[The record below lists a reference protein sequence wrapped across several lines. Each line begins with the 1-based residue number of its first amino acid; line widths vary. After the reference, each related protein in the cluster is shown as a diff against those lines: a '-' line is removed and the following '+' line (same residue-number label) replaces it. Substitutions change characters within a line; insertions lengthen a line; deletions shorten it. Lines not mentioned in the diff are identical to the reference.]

1 MGFLAGALGR
11 VPGRGGR
18 CELIASDHRVFCLLA
33 DGNQEILWV
42 GTDGYGVYKYCD
54 KEERFTT
61 LLMDDMPQRVL
72 KPVRALRTD
81 SRGDLWIGTKGDG
94 VIRLRDYASYAGGR
108 VPSDRVTRFDR
119 SSGLTSNEV
128 FSFCGSPAHGI
139 VWLGTS
145 GPGLTYYSYK
155 DDRMRRLPMQPGMQ
169 EIRGVHQMCRGRR
182 LDALPGLRRRRAGRA
197 DRRRG

>member
-1 MGFLAGALGR
+1 
-11 VPGRGGR
+11 
-18 CELIASDHRVFCLLA
+18 
-33 DGNQEILWV
+33 
-42 GTDGYGVYKYCD
+42 
-54 KEERFTT
+54 
-61 LLMDDMPQRVL
+61 MDDMPQRVL

-81 SRGDLWIGTKGDG
+81 SRGDLWIGSKGDG

-169 EIRGVHQMCRGRR
+169 EIRGVHQMCQVDDSTLYLACDG
-182 LDALPGLRRRRAGRA
+182 DALVELTVAGGHPQEIGSGQWA
-197 DRRRG
+197 W